1 MIKTTQRILSS
12 LNRSP
17 TRIRQ
22 QGDEARDLLDWS
34 NAERLYKAYLSETP
48 EDGPIWI
55 QLGHALKEQGRLPDA
70 EAAYRRALEL
80 SRDDDGYLHLG
91 HVLKLQ
97 QRLEE
102 AEEAY
107 AQSAEIRPTKAA
119 LDELERLGSRGNND
133 FVTIEQSGNA
143 ELVLFEVDDLLG
155 YLNAHV
161 TVSGIQRVQ
170 VGILSHILTLEEVS
184 GSSSFAFVRS
194 RSDSGGFWRLNF
206 GLVKSLIIYCT
217 GRHVEHG
224 RLRALLNQVEQTAI
238 PILPVAGQ
246 CYFVLGAF
254 WGFNGDAT
262 RYARLKMAGV
272 SVGVYIYDL
281 IPLTHP
287 EYCDAHLVSDFAL
300 SFGDGLAVFDFVLTI
315 SEYTA
320 EEVRKYIARH
330 GIRPIPVKS
339 VLLAH
344 VIKDDDHVQ
353 TPDTWSAM
361 TRILKTRPYILS
373 VSTIEARK
381 NHSYLI
387 LAWKLLREEGL
398 NPPDLVFVGRHGWRV
413 NDLMDQLRATNY
425 MDGHVHILHDLSDA
439 QLETLYKNCLFT
451 AFPSFVEGWGL
462 PVGESLAHGKPCMA
476 SNTSSIPE
484 VGGDLVDYV
493 DPYSVRSGLDVLRR
507 LMFDTEYRQKRTIA
521 IRDNFKPRTWD
532 IVGREL
538 LGQIARLRSK
548 RSSEWHGPILNA
560 GELFKPSDLRLGH
573 VIPRNYPARPIRLIL
588 DKGWR
593 TPEGFGVWM
602 RGNEARLLFKTRH
615 PPRTEVVVYLK
626 LAGAPSHGGARLEII
641 TNLVSEKSDSFPM
654 KALSGRPAIPV
665 PFNQSF
671 DVRVLAAVGEEGEV
685 EIDLSVE
692 GQIPEASTDDV
703 RRLSVG
709 LVALGYAP
717 RSDAAVRADL
727 LDAMS
732 S

>member
-12 LNRSP
+12 MNRSP
-17 TRIRQ
+17 ARLRQ
-22 QGDEARDLLDWS
+22 QGDEARDLRDWPS
-34 NAERLYKAYLSETP
+34 AERLYKAYLSEAP

-55 QLGHALKEQGRLPDA
+55 QLGHASKEQGRLVDA

-119 LDELERLGSRGNND
+119 LDELERLGSRGSND
-133 FVTIEQSGNA
+133 FVAVEQSGAA

-155 YLNAHV
+155 YLSAHV

-170 VGILSHILTLEEVS
+170 VGILSHILTLPTGS
-184 GSSSFAFVRS
+184 GSGSFAFVRS
-194 RSDSGGFWRLNF
+194 RSDSGGFWRLDF
-206 GLVKSLIIYCT
+206 DLIKSLIIYCT

-224 RLRALLNQVEQTAI
+224 RLKALLNQVEQTAI

-300 SFGDGLAVFDFVLTI
+300 SLGDGLAVFDFVLTI

-330 GIRPIPVKS
+330 GIRPVPVKS

-344 VIKDDDHVQ
+344 VMKDDDRPE
-353 TPDTWSAM
+353 TPDTWSAA
-361 TRILKTRPYILS
+361 TRALRTRPYILS

-381 NHSYLI
+381 NHAYLI
-387 LAWKLLREEGL
+387 LAWKLMREEGL
-398 NPPDLVFVGRHGWRV
+398 DPPDLVFVGRHGWRV
-413 NDLMDQLRATNY
+413 NDLMDQLRATEN
-425 MDGHVHILHDLSDA
+425 MGGHVHILHDLSDA

-462 PVGESLAHGKPCMA
+462 PVGESLAHGKPCVA
-476 SNTSSIPE
+476 SSTSSVPE
-484 VGGDLVDYV
+484 VGGNLVDYI

-507 LMFDTEYRQKRTIA
+507 LMFDAAYRQERTTA

-538 LGQIARLRSK
+538 LGQIATLRAK
-548 RSSEWHGPILNA
+548 RSGDWHGPVLNA

-573 VIPRNYPARPIRLIL
+573 VVPRNYPARPIRLIL

-602 RGNEARLLFKTRH
+602 RGSEARLLFTTRH
-615 PPRTEVVVYLK
+615 PAGTEIVAYLK
-626 LAGAPSHGGARLEII
+626 LAGAPNHGGARLAIT
-641 TNLVSEKSDSFPM
+641 TNLVSDKSDRFPVR
-654 KALSGRPAIPV
+654 ALSDRVPIPIPV
-665 PFNQSF
+665 NQPF
-671 DVRVLAAVGEEGEV
+671 DVRVLAAVGENGDV
-685 EIDLSVE
+685 EISLSVE
-692 GQIPEASTDDV
+692 GQVPEASASDL

-717 RSDAAVRADL
+717 RADAATRADL

>member
-12 LNRSP
+12 MNRSP
-17 TRIRQ
+17 TRFRQ
-22 QGDEARDLLDWS
+22 QGDEARDLRDWS
-34 NAERLYKAYLSETP
+34 NAERLYKAYLSEAP
-48 EDGPIWI
+48 EDVPIWI
-55 QLGHALKEQGRLPDA
+55 QLGHAMKEQERLADA

-97 QRLEE
+97 HRLEE

-133 FVTIEQSGNA
+133 FVAVEQSGTA

-170 VGILSHILTLEEVS
+170 VGILSHILTLQNGASS
-184 GSSSFAFVRS
+184 GSFAFVRS
-194 RSDSGGFWRLNF
+194 RSDSGGFWRLDF
-206 GLVKSLIIYCT
+206 DLVKSLIIYCT

-224 RLRALLNQVEQTAI
+224 RLRALLNQIEQTAI
-238 PILPVAGQ
+238 PILPVTGQ

-300 SFGDGLAVFDFVLTI
+300 SLGDGLAVFDFVLTI

-344 VIKDDDHVQ
+344 VMKDSDHVER
-353 TPDTWSAM
+353 PDVWSPAM
-361 TRILKTRPYILS
+361 NVLKTRPYILS

-387 LAWKLLREEGL
+387 TAWKLLREEGL
-398 NPPDLVFVGRHGWRV
+398 DPPDLVFVGRQGWRV
-413 NDLMDQLRATNY
+413 NDLMDQLRATEY
-425 MDGHVHILHDLSDA
+425 MGGHIHILHDLSDT

-476 SNTSSIPE
+476 SSTSSVPE
-484 VGGDLVDYV
+484 VGGNLVDYI
-493 DPYSVRSGLDVLRR
+493 DPYSVRTGLDVMRR
-507 LMFDTEYRQKRTIA
+507 LMFNAEYRQKRTIA
-521 IRDNFKPRTWD
+521 IRDDFRPRTWD
-532 IVGREL
+532 VVGREL
-538 LGQIARLRSK
+538 LGQIMALRAKST
-548 RSSEWHGPILNA
+548 SDWHGPVLNA

-602 RGNEARLLFKTRH
+602 HGSEARLLFTTRH
-615 PPRTEVVVYLK
+615 PPGTEIVAYLK
-626 LAGAPSHGGARLEII
+626 LAGAPNHGGARLVI
-641 TNLVSEKSDSFPM
+641 TTNVVPDKSNNFPA
-654 KALSGRPAIPV
+654 KALSDWLPIPILFNQ
-665 PFNQSF
+665 PFN
-671 DVRVLAAVGEEGEV
+671 VRVLATIGDNGEV
-685 EIDLSVE
+685 ELLLSVE
-692 GQIPEASTDDV
+692 GKIPESSADDS

-709 LVALGYAP
+709 LVALGWAP
-717 RSDAAVRADL
+717 RADAATRADL

>member
-1 MIKTTQRILSS
+1 MIKAKQRILSS
-12 LNRSP
+12 MNRSP
-17 TRIRQ
+17 TRFRQ
-22 QGDEARDLLDWS
+22 QGDEARDLRDWP
-34 NAERLYKAYLSETP
+34 NAERLYKAYLSEAP

-55 QLGHALKEQGRLPDA
+55 QLGHAMKEQERLADA

-80 SRDDDGYLHLG
+80 SRDADGYLHLG

-102 AEEAY
+102 AGEAY
-107 AQSAEIRPTKAA
+107 AQSAEISPTKAA
-119 LDELERLGSRGNND
+119 LDELEHLGSRGNNE
-133 FVTIEQSGNA
+133 FVAVEQSGSA

-170 VGILSHILTLEEVS
+170 VGILSHILTLQNDLKPN
-184 GSSSFAFVRS
+184 SFAFVRS
-194 RSDSGGFWRLNF
+194 RSDAGGFWRLDF
-206 GLVKSLIIYCT
+206 DLVKSLIIYCT

-224 RLRALLNQVEQTAI
+224 RLRSLLNQVEQTAVS
-238 PILPVAGQ
+238 ILPVAGQ

-262 RYARLKMAGV
+262 RYARLKTAGV

-300 SFGDGLAVFDFVLTI
+300 SLGDGLAVFDFVLTI

-344 VIKDDDHVQ
+344 VMKDDEHVE
-353 TPDTWSAM
+353 TPDAWSTA
-361 TRILKTRPYILS
+361 TLALKTRPYILT

-381 NHSYLI
+381 NHAYLI
-387 LAWKLLREEGL
+387 LAWKLLQEEGL
-398 NPPDLVFVGRHGWRV
+398 DPPDLVFVGRHGWRV
-413 NDLMDQLRATNY
+413 NDLMDQLRATEY
-425 MDGHVHILHDLSDA
+425 MGGHVHILHDLSDA

-462 PVGESLAHGKPCMA
+462 PVGESLAHDKPCVA
-476 SNTSSIPE
+476 SSTSSIPE
-484 VGGDLVDYV
+484 VGGDLVDYI

-507 LMFDTEYRQKRTIA
+507 LMFDADYRQKRTVA
-521 IRDNFKPRTWD
+521 IRDSFEPRTWD
-532 IVGREL
+532 VVGREL
-538 LGQIARLRSK
+538 LAQIAALRA
-548 RSSEWHGPILNA
+548 RRFNEWHGPALNA

-573 VIPRNYPARPIRLIL
+573 VVPRNYPGRPIRLIL

-593 TPEGFGVWM
+593 TPESFGVWM
-602 RGNEARLLFKTRH
+602 RGSDARLLFTTKH
-615 PPRTEVVVYLK
+615 APRTEIIAYLK
-626 LAGAPSHGGARLEII
+626 LAGAPNHAGARLLVT
-641 TNLVSEKSDSFPM
+641 TNLASEKSDSFPM
-654 KALSGRPAIPV
+654 KALSGRLAISV
-665 PFNQSF
+665 PFNQAF
-671 DVRVLAAVGEEGEV
+671 DVRVPVAVGDNGEV
-685 EIDLSVE
+685 EINLLVE
-692 GQIPEASTDDV
+692 GQIPEASASDP

-717 RSDAAVRADL
+717 RADAATRADL

-732 S
+732 I